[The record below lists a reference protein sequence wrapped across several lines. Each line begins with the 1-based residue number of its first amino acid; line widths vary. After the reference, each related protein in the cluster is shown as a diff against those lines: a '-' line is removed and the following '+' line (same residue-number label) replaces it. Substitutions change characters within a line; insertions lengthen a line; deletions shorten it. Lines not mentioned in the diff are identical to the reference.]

1 MTLHSF
7 VVIFVAF
14 FFSLLKTLFEYCLLL
29 TGAAVA
35 TASTADNNK
44 SLRLEH
50 QFIRTYTY
58 LWRVTNLNCQRTNK
72 MFIHILNSRFF
83 HHRIRARAY
92 ISFVLILILLKY
104 YSPFGIVAAPRCI
117 VRTLTVYDCANNII
131 LSFNINPN
139 DTLHV
144 LHFLSS
150 IKHHTYPNVKCLLK
164 HGHFRIEC
172 IKTHIEITL
181 LSCNMFINFILAK
194 FFKSYNLK

>member
-1 MTLHSF
+1 MLR
-7 VVIFVAF
+7 F

-104 YSPFGIVAAPRCI
+104 FSPFGIVAAPRCI

-150 IKHHTYPNVKCLLK
+150 IKHHTYPNVKCLLEQT
-164 HGHFRIEC
+164 HEHFRIEK
-172 IKTHIEITL
+172 KTHPKYIVIV
-181 LSCNMFINFILAK
+181 NMFIDFILAK